1 MFSLNL
7 LTVYSMVCT
16 LLPALVYMI
25 VCRRR
30 KGKVS
35 YIWAMVFN
43 LYVWLV
49 YNVTGIGTL
58 GNLFPLSSFLVCG
71 PYRRILTVVL
81 TVIFS

>member
-7 LTVYSMVCT
+7 LTVYSMVCA

-58 GNLFPLSSFLVCG
+58 GNLFPLSSF
-71 PYRRILTVVL
+71 YFI
-81 TVIFS
+81 I

>member
-7 LTVYSMVCT
+7 LTVYSMVCA

-43 LYVWLV
+43 LYVWARV
-49 YNVTGIGTL
+49 
-58 GNLFPLSSFLVCG
+58 
-71 PYRRILTVVL
+71 
-81 TVIFS
+81 